1 MFVFGAWGATT
12 WGSDADKA
20 ALEADISGMRSNF
33 SNVPLVIG
41 EWNAFSA
48 NTEPA
53 ARWKYYDH
61 LIKMAKKYSTSTVLW
76 ATGLGRNLCIY
87 PTFFP
92 LTNSYL

>member
-1 MFVFGAWGATT
+1 MFTFGAWGDSI

-20 ALEADISGMRSNF
+20 ALEADIAGMRANF

-41 EWNAFSA
+41 EWNAFAA

-61 LIKMAKKYSTSTVLW
+61 FIKTAKKYSTSTVLW
-76 ATGLGRNLCIY
+76 VTGLGMNFIHISIFLY
-87 PTFFP
+87 
-92 LTNSYL
+92 SY